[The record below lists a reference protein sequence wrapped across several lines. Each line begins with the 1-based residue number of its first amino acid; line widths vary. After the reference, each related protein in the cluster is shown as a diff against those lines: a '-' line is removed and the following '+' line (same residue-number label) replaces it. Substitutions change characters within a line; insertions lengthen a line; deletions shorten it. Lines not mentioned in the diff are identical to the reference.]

1 MGKSIRYKFNANI
14 YICSYSRN
22 YLHVNSLHTQR
33 LVYRFL
39 MNEQVSTQKLIDPK
53 TQALQKTLDIIS
65 GKWRLYIIYQLGTQS
80 RRYGELRRMIPEVS
94 EKVLIQELK
103 VLVSLG
109 VIEKKSF
116 HEVPPRVEYKLTEK
130 GLEVL
135 PALIKLTS
143 IGEMFLEP

>member
-1 MGKSIRYKFNANI
+1 
-14 YICSYSRN
+14 
-22 YLHVNSLHTQR
+22 
-33 LVYRFL
+33 